1 MLDFKY
7 RHSTMAMLAFKIII
21 SYMFVPVTN
30 NNPIHETPL
39 NVISKM
45 YDFTCLVMLCCP
57 AVVYECLK
65 DG

>member
-1 MLDFKY
+1 
-7 RHSTMAMLAFKIII
+7 MAMLAFKIII

-57 AVVYECLK
+57 VVVYECLK